1 MTRSISVLLL
11 LLSAGLADTASAGLP
26 VTVVH
31 VRDGD
36 TLTVLLEGQSL
47 TLDLGDV
54 DAPESPQ
61 AFAQR
66 SRQSLVNLCEHREAI
81 LEQIEVDKSRRISA
95 HIECAGVDAGGEQ
108 VRRGLARVIASD
120 LPARS
125 RLPDLEAEARAA
137 RRGIW
142 AGEHVPVNTR

>member
-1 MTRSISVLLL
+1 MTRLISVLLVL
-11 LLSAGLADTASAGLP
+11 GAALADTASAGLP

-54 DAPESPQ
+54 DAPESPE
-61 AFAQR
+61 AFAER
-66 SRQSLVNLCEHREAI
+66 SRRSLVDLCEHRKAI

-95 HIECAGVDAGGEQ
+95 HIKCAGVDAAGEQ
-108 VRRGLARVIASD
+108 VRRGMARVVASD
-120 LPARS
+120 LPPRS
-125 RLPDLEAEARAA
+125 RLPDVEAEARAA
-137 RRGIW
+137 RRGLW
-142 AGEHVPVNTR
+142 ADDHVRGNTR